1 MIASIKKTLADVK
14 SKEDVDVSAIE
25 QMLIETYRLLD
36 SDDEENYNLCLS
48 SICHIAN
55 INHSDIMVQQ
65 LLHDCIIKSRIF
77 LYDGLLES
85 IRPEYS
91 PHISAQDSILQNFY
105 TSRKTNTTLTKPQKE
120 VFDLFQK
127 NRRLIVSA
135 PTSFGKTRI
144 IREII
149 SSNNYKKIALIM
161 PTVSLLSE
169 QYQDIK
175 RNIEGY
181 TIVKSSKVKINEKEN
196 YILVLTP
203 ERMSAFLDENPTF
216 KIDFF
221 VMDEIY
227 KTDYKLNDDRYKVFS
242 DILYRLAKQSTHFYL
257 IGPYISDFSA
267 RFREKFNV
275 TFKKFELEIVQ
286 KDYYKL
292 DSIKNKGTH
301 IIENGSIKIIGDP
314 YKNLH
319 RIISQK
325 TIDGKFLIYRYQ
337 KQYVEETAK
346 KLANPWEIKPHN
358 EELVDY
364 LSQSVSADWDLIT
377 CIKKGVA
384 FHHGAMPRHIQDLI
398 VDEFNDNS
406 PTGINYLFCTTSLTE
421 GINSA
426 AKNVVI
432 YDKKIGKG
440 DTLGTLDRKNIE
452 GRAGRFMQHFIG
464 RVFYLETDE
473 NKDEESIVEIEYL
486 DKPRPAIESLLQL
499 DKDDIPEDR
508 NGTHDDF
515 IKKIEKLQIPESLIK
530 SNRFVS
536 VDGQIALIQ
545 HLRRGNSQYYF
556 EDQYPEKS
564 VQSNILSTIY
574 DYLFTDNDK
583 GGNFKNEV
591 GKSILIQLTNYYA
604 YRKPSFKKLL
614 ESDTIVKQRKEH
626 SSRIRYVFD
635 LCTKYFEFVWPKYIK
650 AFENIYNFTAN
661 EKHEPIIKLDMLVA
675 QLEYGTTKPHEI
687 ILRDSGLPNEIIGK
701 ISIFFK
707 DCKTFEDIQRVNS
720 QHRNEIKRKIHSIE
734 SKVLDKYI

>member
-1 MIASIKKTLADVK
+1 MISSIKKTLTNIK
-14 SKEDVDVSAIE
+14 SKEDVSIAAIE
-25 QMLIETYRLLD
+25 KMLIDTYRLLD
-36 SDDEENYNLCLS
+36 SEEEVNYNLCLS

-55 INHSDIMVQQ
+55 INHSDLMIQQ

-77 LYDGLLES
+77 LYDGLLET

-149 SSNNYKKIALIM
+149 SSNSYKKIALIM

-181 TIVKSSKVKINEKEN
+181 TIVKSSKVKINEDEN

-242 DILYRLAKQSTHFYL
+242 DILYRLAKQDTHFYL
-257 IGPYISDFSA
+257 IGPYITDFSA
-267 RFREKFNV
+267 KFREKFNV
-275 TFKKFELEIVQ
+275 SFKKFDLEIVQ
-286 KDYYKL
+286 KDYYEL

-301 IIENGSIKIIGDP
+301 TIENSSIKIIGNP
-314 YKNLH
+314 YTNLH
-319 RIISQK
+319 RLISQK
-325 TIDGKFLIYRYQ
+325 NIDGKFLIYRYQ
-337 KQYVEETAK
+337 KQYVEDTAK
-346 KLANPWEIKPHN
+346 KLALPWAVKPHN

-364 LSQSVSADWDLIT
+364 LSQSVSPAWDLID
-377 CIKKGVA
+377 CIKRGVA

-398 VDEFNDNS
+398 VDEFNDSS
-406 PTGINYLFCTTSLTE
+406 PSGINYLFCTTSLTE

-473 NKDEESIVEIEYL
+473 SKDEDSVVEIEYL

-499 DKDDIPEDR
+499 DRDDIPEDR
-508 NGTHDDF
+508 NGAHNDF
-515 IKKIEKLQIPESLIK
+515 LKIIDALRIPESLIK

-545 HLRRGNSQYYF
+545 HLRSESSQYYF
-556 EDQYPEKS
+556 EDQYPGK
-564 VQSNILSTIY
+564 VIQRNILSTIY

-583 GGNFKNEV
+583 GGNFRNEV

-604 YRKPSFKKLL
+604 YHNPSFKTLL
-614 ESDTIVKQRKEH
+614 ESDTVIYQRKEH

-650 AFENIYNFTAN
+650 AFENLYNFAAS
-661 EKHEPIIKLDMLVA
+661 EKGEKPIKLDMLVA

-701 ISIFFK
+701 ISNFFK
-707 DCKTFEDIQRVNS
+707 DCKTFEDIQRINLK
-720 QHRNEIKRKIHSIE
+720 HRSEIQRKIHSIE